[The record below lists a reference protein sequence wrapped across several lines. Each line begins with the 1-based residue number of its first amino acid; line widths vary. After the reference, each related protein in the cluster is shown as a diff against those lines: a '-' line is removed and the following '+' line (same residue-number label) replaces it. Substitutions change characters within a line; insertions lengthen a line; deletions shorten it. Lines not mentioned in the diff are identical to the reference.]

1 MKKPIAVNIEKID
14 KGLLL
19 IILDSSCLFEIKQRR
34 GKTGGIGESFNQ
46 IRPAFGLSRIMSFD
60 GKQYQIG

>member
-1 MKKPIAVNIEKID
+1 MKKPIAVNIETIE

-34 GKTGGIGESFNQ
+34 SKTGEDRRKF
-46 IRPAFGLSRIMSFD
+46 
-60 GKQYQIG
+60 